1 MRLLTSL
8 MLGVAA
14 CAAQQPGYNQ
24 AGELVRPEDY
34 REWIWLTSGIGM
46 TYGPAAPASASVQL
60 FDNVFVSPG
69 AWRSFRSTGVW
80 PEKTM
85 FVLEIRY
92 SQSEGSINRGGHF
105 QTDVSAIEMAV
116 KDSAKTSQDKWSYY
130 DFRTVGGDAA
140 RSAPALPK
148 TAGCFACHT
157 ANGTV
162 ENTFTQFYPTA
173 LAIAREKGTVKAS
186 LHSWAPSP
194 AALYHSILSGGWERG
209 RAALDKAAGEEPGAL
224 VLKEPLLNALGHQ
237 LLTAKRT
244 ADAVELFRYTA
255 ARYPGS
261 ANASDG
267 LSESLEI
274 AGRRDEA
281 LQAARHTLELMAVD
295 AGLPEARRAAL
306 DQSVKERIQRLGR

>member
-8 MLGVAA
+8 LLAVAA

-34 REWIWLTSGIGM
+34 REWIWLTSGLGM
-46 TYGPAAPASASVQL
+46 TYGPAAPVASVQL
-60 FDNVFVSPG
+60 FDNVFVSPE
-69 AWRSFRSTGVW
+69 AWRSFRNTGVW

-116 KDSAKTSQDKWSYY
+116 KDSAKAPQDKWSYY
-130 DFRTVGGDAA
+130 DFRTVGGEAA
-140 RSAPALPK
+140 KSAPAFPK

-157 ANGTV
+157 ANGAV

-194 AALYHSILSGGWERG
+194 AALYHSISSGGWERG
-209 RAALDKAAGEEPGAL
+209 RAALDKAAVEEPGAV

-237 LLTAKRT
+237 LLAAKRT

-274 AGRRDEA
+274 AGRKEES
-281 LQAARHTLELMAVD
+281 LQAARHTLELMAGD

-306 DQSVKERIQRLGR
+306 DKVIKERIQRLGQ